1 MSADDAFEQV
11 GILRTIGAFR
21 PRINVASHQ
30 ERRDDMSF
38 NGVFPL
44 CEPGGSSLRSFVIV
58 RFAVGFARRRLIEST
73 PDAPNFLL
81 TIRSRFKPHVISLE
95 DVEERHRQSAVVF
108 ALKVLF
114 GFLEALEYVDG
125 KPS

>member
-44 CEPGGSSLRSFVIV
+44 SKPGGSSLRSFVIV

-73 PDAPNFLL
+73 PDAPNFRL
-81 TIRSRFKPHVISLE
+81 TIRRRFEPHVISLE
-95 DVEERHRQSAVVF
+95 DVEE
-108 ALKVLF
+108 
-114 GFLEALEYVDG
+114 
-125 KPS
+125 

>member
-1 MSADDAFEQV
+1 
-11 GILRTIGAFR
+11 
-21 PRINVASHQ
+21 
-30 ERRDDMSF
+30 MSF

-44 CEPGGSSLRSFVIV
+44 CEPGGSSFRSFVIV
-58 RFAVGFARRRLIEST
+58 RFAVGFARRRFIEST
-73 PDAPNFLL
+73 PDTPNFLL
-81 TIRSRFKPHVISLE
+81 TIRRRFKPHVISLE